1 MGRLAVNGLAP
12 NFRVCDQRVGAA
24 SISQSAADAIAAL
37 GPQYCSRRWRYYP
50 EAPVLILRGFLAPT
64 GAMVNSQGLPAPGP
78 RSHSGPRG

>member
-37 GPQYCSRRWRYYP
+37 GPQYCSRP
-50 EAPVLILRGFLAPT
+50 LAILTRSASFDVARFSRPDRGD
-64 GAMVNSQGLPAPGP
+64 G
-78 RSHSGPRG
+78 